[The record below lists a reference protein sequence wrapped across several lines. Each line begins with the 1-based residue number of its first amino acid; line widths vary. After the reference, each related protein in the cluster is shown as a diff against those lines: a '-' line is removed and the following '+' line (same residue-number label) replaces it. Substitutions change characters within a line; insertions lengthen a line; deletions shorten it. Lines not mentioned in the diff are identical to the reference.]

1 MDYTFN
7 GRPKSYFWVYELDV
21 KQELPTWPE
30 MRIRERRWVKM
41 MINDRERKH
50 ARANQV
56 FVFSSATLMKL

>member
-30 MRIRERRWVKM
+30 MRIRERRWVNDKM
-41 MINDRERKH
+41 SEKRQH
-50 ARANQV
+50 ARTKQV
-56 FVFSSATLMKL
+56 SYIVQL

>member
-30 MRIRERRWVKM
+30 MRVRERRWVNDKM
-41 MINDRERKH
+41 SWGTEGEKRQH
-50 ARANQV
+50 ARIKQV
-56 FVFSSATLMKL
+56 PSIVQL

>member
-30 MRIRERRWVKM
+30 MRIRERRWV
-41 MINDRERKH
+41 NDKTSGGKG
-50 ARANQV
+50 NMQGLIK
-56 FVFSSATLMKL
+56 FPI